1 MAQAKYFGSTS
12 LTALLKKIKSAL
24 DGKSDKNHTH
34 NYAGSSSAGGAAT
47 SAVKL
52 NTSAAGSSTKP
63 VYFNGGKPVAC
74 TYSLNKTVPAD
85 AVFTDHI
92 YENASADSAGLMSPA
107 DYTKLSQI
115 GGIKTITKSLKI
127 TTAWM
132 DTGIV
137 GADLATGTW
146 VVQVSGLTNTHH
158 IGFYQEI
165 WSGVFSWYSG
175 TTNSTNAEEI
185 FLHNAGHADGS
196 NELYLRTTR
205 VSNSGYMKLQIATK
219 VAGTGADSVVFKF
232 RQLI

>member
-12 LTALLKKIKSAL
+12 LTALLNKIKSAL

-34 NYAGSSSAGGAAT
+34 KYAGSSSAGGSAT

-52 NTSAAGSSTKP
+52 DTSAAGSSTKP

-85 AVFTDHI
+85 AVFTDHV
-92 YENASADSAGLMSPA
+92 YENASADSSGLMSSA

-127 TTAWM
+127 TKDWM

-137 GADLATGTW
+137 GADLSTGTW
-146 VVQVSGLTNTHH
+146 VVQVSGLTNTNHT
-158 IGFYQEI
+158 GFYSEI
-165 WSGVFSWYSG
+165 WSGIFSWYSG
-175 TTNSTNAEEI
+175 TTNSPNAEEI

-205 VSNSGYMKLQIATK
+205 VPSSGYMKLQIAVKT
-219 VAGTGADSVVFKF
+219 AGTGFDSVVFKF